1 MQFGWVERHS
11 FKWLRRKR
19 PNLKGIKLFPSNQ
32 GQPSSKNISSE
43 DHYIGHS
50 APKRRKNEFGYPQ
63 SVNLT
68 KLPSP
73 SDTARSDRNKMGP
86 SYYSDRRLGH
96 TPDLGLELDMENIKN
111 ISIKEPALLII
122 ADRER
127 KFSDSS
133 GSSTSTSV
141 ATSPKVTC
149 HGSFPRSACDFVKF
163 PYLMIFTA
171 YMFNKCH
178 YSPAVS

>member
-1 MQFGWVERHS
+1 M
-11 FKWLRRKR
+11 
-19 PNLKGIKLFPSNQ
+19 
-32 GQPSSKNISSE
+32 
-43 DHYIGHS
+43 
-50 APKRRKNEFGYPQ
+50 
-63 SVNLT
+63 
-68 KLPSP
+68 LPSP

-86 SYYSDRRLGH
+86 SYYSDRRLGQ

-127 KFSDSS
+127 KLSDSS

-149 HGSFPRSACDFVKF
+149 HGSFPRSA
-163 PYLMIFTA
+163 
-171 YMFNKCH
+171 
-178 YSPAVS
+178 